1 MTTLDTELNAYKA
14 NFLNNASEAAIGVID
29 HWVAG
34 LAAGGIAGRV
44 LQVGQLAPDFSLPN
58 ANGETVRLAELR
70 ASGPAV
76 VTFYR
81 GEWCPYCNLAVRA
94 YQQALAEINSLG
106 ASLVAI
112 SPQTPDNSLT
122 FQETAK
128 LGYEVL
134 SDRGNAV
141 AREFGI
147 VYRLGDEIFGL
158 MSQFAVDL
166 LKANDDDSRELPLP
180 GTFVI
185 GRDGVIRFAETYAD
199 HTQRADPARVIAAL
213 RGIR

>member
-1 MTTLDTELNAYKA
+1 MTTLDTELNAHKA
-14 NFLNNASEAAIGVID
+14 NFLNNAPAAAIGVID
-29 HWVAG
+29 RWVVE
-34 LAAGGIAGRV
+34 LAAGGMAGRA

-58 ANGETVRLAELR
+58 ANGKIVRLAELR

-122 FQETAK
+122 FQETAN
-128 LGYEVL
+128 LGHEVL

-147 VYRLGDEIFGL
+147 VYRLGHEMFGL
-158 MSQFAVDL
+158 MSQFDVDL
-166 LKANDDDSRELPLP
+166 LGCD
-180 GTFVI
+180 
-185 GRDGVIRFAETYAD
+185 
-199 HTQRADPARVIAAL
+199 
-213 RGIR
+213 